1 MNSRAALPAIKGV
14 KMMLKDRYIAQWTIV
29 AVLLAG
35 MAAASVVGIG

>member
-1 MNSRAALPAIKGV
+1 
-14 KMMLKDRYIAQWTIV
+14 MLKNKILAQWTIV